1 MEQVEGLTVARCG
14 ASPFLRPYTLRYR
27 QNGTQKAWDFMRT
40 HDSVAVLIFNSTQQ
54 SFVLVK
60 QFRPAVYM
68 AELGRRCPEAFPD
81 GGPDDTRDL
90 GVAGVTLPSTA
101 GVTYELWAGILDK
114 PRPVLEEVA
123 CAEILEECGYQVP
136 ASDLRRITSYK
147 SGVGVTGSTQT
158 MFYAEVTDAMKV
170 SEGGGRPEEGE
181 LIEVVNVPLRESRAF
196 AYDERF
202 SKTMGVVFGFTWFHS
217 TFPPPAPSPPAP
229 AQI

>member
-1 MEQVEGLTVARCG
+1 TPPLLEAGVPNVILAF
-14 ASPFLRPYTLRYR
+14 FLFP
-27 QNGTQKAWDFMRT
+27 N
-40 HDSVAVLIFNSTQQ
+40 SVAVLIFNSTQQ

-101 GVTYELWAGILDK
+101 GVTYELCAGILDK
-114 PRPVLEEVA
+114 PDLSLEEVA

-147 SGVGVTGSTQT
+147 T
-158 MFYAEVTDAMKV
+158 F
-170 SEGGGRPEEGE
+170 EGK
-181 LIEVVNVPLRESRAF
+181 LAF
-196 AYDERF
+196 L
-202 SKTMGVVFGFTWFHS
+202 SKTRGSLFESDSHTAGS
-217 TFPPPAPSPPAP
+217 
-229 AQI
+229 